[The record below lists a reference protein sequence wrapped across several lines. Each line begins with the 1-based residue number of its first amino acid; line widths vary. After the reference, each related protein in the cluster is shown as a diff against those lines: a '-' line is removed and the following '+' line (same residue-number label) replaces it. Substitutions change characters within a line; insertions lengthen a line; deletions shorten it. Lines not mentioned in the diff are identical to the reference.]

1 MTAQPLEAPAL
12 ESITHLDFAPEHPTP
27 CEGQHHARGLSG
39 HVASKPAA
47 FIVMSPCCG
56 VKPLQCASRVAAMR
70 ESGLLYCGSCKVE
83 HLTIRYR
90 FIPLEGE
97 Q

>member
-1 MTAQPLEAPAL
+1 VVVIEAPIIEDL
-12 ESITHLDFAPEHPTP
+12 THLDFNPADNPPQ

-39 HVASKPAA
+39 HVASEPAA

-56 VKPLQCASRVAAMR
+56 VKPLQCASRVAEMR
-70 ESGLLYCGSCKVE
+70 ESGVLYCGECKVQ